1 MRSRMVRCSYGSKCA
16 IVAMMA
22 WDLMA
27 CSVNVKNSEQ
37 MWKRS
42 KESCS
47 LCSLPQDPLEAHFGS
62 ILLNPSM
69 HLRGGQGQ
77 RKLLRL
83 RQQRRQERM
92 RDELELRGLSEIDGA
107 MLKKKMT
114 KRQQQQLQEPLP
126 TWEEYREKLLEKEWK
141 TAERRMKA
149 IQRNE
154 ELQSL
159 RTDQTFAKN
168 EEDLSEEWQNLPP
181 MRKVND
187 GKGHIDFVGESL
199 CPPNITDINE
209 KLVWI
214 EDHYEPFDR
223 YITMEDIIADQRA
236 TATVTAKEKLRAC
249 TKELIKDLNISVPG
263 SLKEASIRVNTS
275 KEDLDARVETMT
287 MRLREILKLNSFD
300 VDALCTYGI
309 ALHTWMDDADGAEY
323 MFKRALLVNPK
334 HATTLCSY
342 ARLLRDARGDHNK
355 ALELLRK
362 AVEYEPENP
371 WLKLVLKEDEWKSY
385 ANVRVDRKVD
395 FSSKKSTDEGV
406 GVQLAKDI

>member
-1 MRSRMVRCSYGSKCA
+1 
-16 IVAMMA
+16 
-22 WDLMA
+22 
-27 CSVNVKNSEQ
+27 
-37 MWKRS
+37 
-42 KESCS
+42 
-47 LCSLPQDPLEAHFGS
+47 
-62 ILLNPSM
+62 
-69 HLRGGQGQ
+69 
-77 RKLLRL
+77 
-83 RQQRRQERM
+83 M

-159 RTDQTFAKN
+159 QTDQTFARN

-187 GKGHIDFVGESL
+187 GKGHIDFEGESL

-209 KLVWI
+209 KLEWI

-223 YITMEDIIADQRA
+223 YITVEDIIADQRA

-263 SLKEASIRVNTS
+263 SLKEVSIRVNTS
-275 KEDLDARVETMT
+275 KEDLDARVETMVSTYQRFISDQLLQT

-300 VDALCTYGI
+300 IDALCTYGI
-309 ALHTWMDDADGAEY
+309 ALHTWMDDADGAE
-323 MFKRALLVNPK
+323 VN
-334 HATTLCSY
+334 
-342 ARLLRDARGDHNK
+342 
-355 ALELLRK
+355 
-362 AVEYEPENP
+362 
-371 WLKLVLKEDEWKSY
+371 
-385 ANVRVDRKVD
+385 
-395 FSSKKSTDEGV
+395 
-406 GVQLAKDI
+406 